1 VTLSRE
7 RIGSNGG
14 SVSFEGVGVV
24 EPRFKGGGIYVG
36 VSESTTTE
44 GVVGVY
50 EV

>member
-1 VTLSRE
+1 VTLSGK

-24 EPRFKGGGIYVG
+24 ESRFKDEGVCVG
-36 VSESTTTE
+36 VSESSTTE
-44 GVVGVY
+44 GVY